1 MNNVVIPLIAGF
13 LLGNEKARNQVG
25 VGLQQLVGQG
35 IDLLNGMN
43 SVNGTGGVRNV
54 PDQQSVPESDE

>member
-1 MNNVVIPLIAGF
+1 MNSVVIPLIAGF

-25 VGLQQLVGQG
+25 IGLQQLVGQG

-43 SVNGTGGVRNV
+43 GMGGVSNV